1 MLFKKK
7 RALSVT
13 DERLDTVAIIMDG
26 NGRWAKRRMLARS
39 AGHVAGAANIRK
51 VMDVFH
57 ELQIH
62 NLILYAFS
70 TENWKRPQEEVDGLM
85 QLAVKYLDM
94 AIDEMRR
101 DDRFCFRIIGDTDM
115 LSEAIRERIEIV
127 KSMDRG
133 QPYVCYVAINYGGR
147 DEILHAANAAY
158 RSGVTEL
165 TAEALEA
172 QLYTAKAPHP
182 DLLIRTGGDMRIS
195 NFLLWQLAYTEL
207 YFTKTLWPDFGRA
220 DIQKA
225 VETFYGRHRRFGG
238 L

>member
-7 RALSVT
+7 TKVTVT

-57 ELQIH
+57 ELKIH

-70 TENWKRPQEEVDGLM
+70 TENWKRPQDEVDGLM
-85 QLAVKYLDM
+85 KLAVKYLDM

-101 DDRFCFRIIGDTDM
+101 DDRFCFRIIGNIDE
-115 LSEAIRERIEIV
+115 LSEPIRERIAVV

-147 DEILHAANAAY
+147 DEILHAANEAY
-158 RSGVTEL
+158 KSGATEL
-165 TAEALEA
+165 TAESLKSH
-172 QLYTAKAPHP
+172 LYTAQAPDP
-182 DLLIRTGGDMRIS
+182 DLLIRTGGDMRVS

-220 DIQKA
+220 DILKA
-225 VETFYGRHRRFGG
+225 VQTFYGRHRRFGG
-238 L
+238 I

>member
-7 RALSVT
+7 TKLTVT

-57 ELQIH
+57 ELKIH

-70 TENWKRPQEEVDGLM
+70 TENWKRPQDEVDGLM
-85 QLAVKYLDM
+85 KLAVKYLDM

-101 DDRFCFRIIGDTDM
+101 DDRFCFRIIGNIDE
-115 LSEAIRERIEIV
+115 LSEPIRERIAVV

-147 DEILHAANAAY
+147 DEILHAANEAY
-158 RSGVTEL
+158 KSGATEL
-165 TAEALEA
+165 TAESLKSH
-172 QLYTAKAPHP
+172 LYTAQAPDP
-182 DLLIRTGGDMRIS
+182 DLLIRTGGDMRVS

-220 DIQKA
+220 DILKA
-225 VETFYGRHRRFGG
+225 VQTFYGRHRRFGG
-238 L
+238 I